1 MIRPSLIKKTLFA
14 LMPLLI
20 SFSALGQTYA
30 VSEIPPGLKKGA
42 DVILRYSDKKLS
54 IEGLD
59 KAVFKEKSAYT
70 ILNEDGFGWAVFNE
84 SYDKL
89 SKIRAIKIVY
99 YDANGKVLKKV
110 KSGEIED
117 INITSSGSL
126 YDDNRIKYY
135 EPEEYDYPFTIEY
148 EYENPFSSTV
158 GFRNFVTQY
167 SEGMAVEYA
176 RYKAEFPAGYEL
188 RHKELNGM
196 EAPVENDMGAT
207 KVLTWAMKNEKAIKE
222 EVAGKSAYALAKKV
236 LIAPSRFQMEGYA
249 GDMSTWEGFANWQ
262 RKLNQGR
269 DELTPKV
276 KADVKALVAGV
287 DNDKEK
293 VRLIY
298 DYLQRNTRYVS
309 IQLGIGGLQPFPAIS
324 VAENGYG
331 DCKALSNYT
340 YSLLKEVGI
349 KSNYVKIR
357 AGEGEDDIIT
367 DFSSAQFNHVIL
379 AVPMEKDT
387 IWLEC
392 TSQQAP
398 FNFLGGFTS
407 DRHGLMVTE
416 DGGVLVKTP
425 EYTAEENAQIRRV
438 EVEMDAEGNA
448 KAKVLT
454 KYRGRQYDD
463 NYLIATKG
471 REDQRKY
478 LLNTIDI
485 PAFDLGDIRYEE
497 ERTENP
503 LLTEEYDLTLRKYA
517 SVTGKRLFFTPNL
530 LNKGGWNPPKDENR
544 ESSIVNRYNYNDV
557 DTVVFKLP
565 ENYRMEFEMEPV
577 EVESEFGEYRL
588 TYNFNPETNELTYVR
603 YIKVFK
609 GTFPAN
615 SYAEFRKFW
624 RKVSR
629 SDKSKLVLIGN
640 T

>member
-1 MIRPSLIKKTLFA
+1 MIKPSLVKRTFFA

-20 SFSALGQTYA
+20 SVSVFGQKYA

-42 DVILRYSDKKLS
+42 DVILRNSEMKLT
-54 IEGLD
+54 IQGLD
-59 KAVFKEKSAYT
+59 RAVFTEKSAYT
-70 ILNEDGFGWAVFNE
+70 ILNEDAFSWAVFHE

-89 SKIRAIKIVY
+89 SKLKAIKIMY
-99 YDANGKVLKKV
+99 YDANGKVIKKV

-167 SEGMAVEYA
+167 GESIAVENA
-176 RYKAEFPAGYEL
+176 VYKAEFPVGYEL
-188 RHKELNGM
+188 RHKELNGI
-196 EAPVENDMGAT
+196 EPPVESDLGGK
-207 KVLTWAMKNEKAIKE
+207 KVLTWTMKNEKAIKE
-222 EVAGKSAYALAKKV
+222 EVAGKSAYAMAKKV
-236 LIAPSRFQMEGYA
+236 LIAPSQFQMEGYA

-262 RKLNQGR
+262 RKLNKGR

-276 KADVKALVAGV
+276 KADIKALVAGV
-287 DNDKEK
+287 DDDKEK

-357 AGEGEDDIIT
+357 AGEDEDDIIT

-387 IWLEC
+387 VWLEC

-448 KAKVLT
+448 RARVLT

-471 REDQRKY
+471 RDDQRKY

-530 LNKGGWNPPKDENR
+530 LNRGGWNPPKDENR
-544 ESSIVNRYNYNDV
+544 KSSIVNRYNYNDI
-557 DTVVFKLP
+557 DSVVFKLP

-577 EVESEFGEYRL
+577 EVKSEFGEYKL
-588 TYNFNPETNELTYVR
+588 TYDFNPETNELTYVR